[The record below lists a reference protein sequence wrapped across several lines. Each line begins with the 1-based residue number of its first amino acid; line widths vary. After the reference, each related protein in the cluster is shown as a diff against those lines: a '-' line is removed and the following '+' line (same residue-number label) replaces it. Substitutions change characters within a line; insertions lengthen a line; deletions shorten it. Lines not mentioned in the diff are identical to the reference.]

1 MKTHTNDMPKAY
13 DPKAV
18 EERLYAWWEAQGYF
32 QPETQFAL
40 GLAKKEQKPFVISMP
55 PPNVTG
61 ELHLGHAITATVED
75 IMIRW
80 HRMCGQPTLWVPG
93 SDHASIA
100 VHYMIDKT
108 LAARSAAT
116 DELLAEAGFPPPP
129 DKRPLTRW
137 DLGREQFI
145 KLGWAWRARYGGIIK
160 WQHAR
165 LGASCDWQRERFTL
179 DEGLSRA
186 VREAFVRLYERGLI
200 YKGKRM
206 INWCPRCLTAISDL
220 EVEHEDEAGS
230 LWYVRYQL
238 TGDDGEYIV
247 VATTRPETILGDT
260 AVAVHPHD
268 ARYADSV
275 GRYAILPV
283 LWRTIPIIADEA
295 VDQAFGTGAVK
306 VTPAHDPTDY
316 EIAQRHNLPAID
328 AMNPDGT
335 MNENAGPYNGLDRYE
350 CRRRLIEQLQREGL
364 LLKTV
369 PHTSAIGHCQRC
381 GTIVE
386 PRISEQW
393 FVSAKP
399 LAEAALAA
407 VADGRIR
414 IVPEHFTKVYNHW
427 LENIR
432 DWNISRQLWWGHRIP
447 VWYCRDCGEV
457 IVARQDPT
465 SCPKC
470 GGSQIEQ
477 DPDILD
483 TWFSS
488 ALWPFSTLG
497 WPDQTPDLAYFYPTS
512 VLETGYDILFF
523 WVARMIMMGLAMT
536 DNIPFDTVYLHG
548 MIRDEKGEKMSKTK
562 GNAVDPLD
570 LMEEFGTDALRF
582 ALATGS
588 TPGSDMKLS
597 PTKLQDARNFANKLW
612 NAARLILMNLDDPA
626 AALQHTLP
634 APEALPAERG
644 SSQSGFT
651 LADRWIL
658 SRAHRLTEAV
668 NRLMASYEFGEAGR
682 QIYDFLWS
690 EFCDW
695 YLEIAKSQLRSP
707 ELKAHTQ
714 AIMAQ
719 VLERTLRLLHP
730 FMPFVTEEIW
740 QRLARGA
747 RDEER
752 GTRSEERG
760 AASIMLAPY
769 PTADERFFDAAAEEQ
784 MGLVME
790 LVRSIRNARAEFGV
804 EPAKRIEALIAAGQ
818 AKDLLVAQ
826 TKTLVTLARL
836 DPAKLRIAATPPEK
850 PKQALSLL
858 VGGVECY
865 LPLAAMVDLA
875 AERARTEKEI
885 AAAQAD
891 VARGEKLLGS
901 DFASKAPAAIVEKER
916 EKLAANRQRLAQL
929 ATRLASL
936 SS

>member
-1 MKTHTNDMPKAY
+1 MNTHTRHTTDLPKAY

-40 GLAKKEQKPFVISMP
+40 GQAKKEQKPFVISMP

-80 HRMCGQPTLWVPG
+80 HRMCGEPTLWVPG

-100 VHYMIDKT
+100 VHYMIDKA
-108 LAARSAAT
+108 LAARTAAME
-116 DELLAEAGFPPPP
+116 ELLVNTGFSPPP

-145 KLGWAWRARYGGIIK
+145 KLGWAWRAKYGGIIK

-186 VREAFVRLYERGLI
+186 VREAFVRLYERGLV

-230 LWYVRYQL
+230 LWYVRYHL
-238 TGDDGEYIV
+238 TGADGEYVV

-268 ARYADSV
+268 ARYTDSV

-316 EIAQRHNLPAID
+316 EIAQRHNLPAIE
-328 AMNPDGT
+328 AMNPNGT

-364 LLKTV
+364 LVKIE

-381 GTIVE
+381 GSVVE

-393 FVSAKP
+393 FVNTKP

-465 SCPKC
+465 ACPKC

-488 ALWPFSTLG
+488 GLWPFSTLG
-497 WPDQTPDLAYFYPTS
+497 WPDQTADLAYFYPTS

-523 WVARMIMMGLAMT
+523 WVTRMIMMGLAMT

-562 GNAVDPLD
+562 GNAVDPLA

-626 AALQHTLP
+626 AALQRELP
-634 APEALPAERG
+634 SAAAL
-644 SSQSGFT
+644 T

-668 NRLMASYEFGEAGR
+668 NRLMTSYEFGEAGR
-682 QIYDFLWS
+682 QVYDFLWS

-707 ELKAHTQ
+707 ELKAPTQ

-740 QRLARGA
+740 QRLARGT
-747 RDEER
+747 RYEER
-752 GTRSEERG
+752 GMRDEGRG
-760 AASIMLAPY
+760 TDSIILASY
-769 PTADERFFDAAAEEQ
+769 PTADERFFDQAAEEQ

-790 LVRSIRNARAEFGV
+790 LVRSICNARAEFGV
-804 EPAKRIEALIAAGQ
+804 EPAKRIEAVIAAGQ

-826 TKTLVTLARL
+826 TETLVTLARL
-836 DPAKLRIAATPPEK
+836 DPAKLRIKATLPEK

-875 AERARTEKEI
+875 AERARTEKEL

-891 VARGEKLLGS
+891 VARGEKLLAS
-901 DFASKAPAAIVEKER
+901 DFARKAPAAIVEKER
-916 EKLAANRQRLAQL
+916 EKLAANRQRLAQIE
-929 ATRLASL
+929 ARLASL

>member
-1 MKTHTNDMPKAY
+1 MKPHTNDLPKAY

-18 EERLYAWWEAQGYF
+18 EERLYAWWEAQGCF
-32 QPETQFAL
+32 KPETQFAL

-61 ELHLGHAITATVED
+61 ELHLGHAITATIED
-75 IMIRW
+75 VMIRW
-80 HRMCGQPTLWVPG
+80 HRMCGEPTLWVPG

-100 VHYMIDKT
+100 VHYMIDKA
-108 LAARSAAT
+108 LAARSVAT
-116 DELLAEAGFPPPP
+116 DELLAEAGFTPPP

-165 LGASCDWQRERFTL
+165 LGASCDWERERFTL

-186 VREAFVRLYERGLI
+186 VREAFVRLYERGLV

-220 EVEHEDEAGS
+220 EVEHEEEAGS
-230 LWYVRYQL
+230 LWYVRYHL

-316 EIAQRHNLPAID
+316 EIAQRHNLPAIE
-328 AMNPDGT
+328 AMNPEGT

-364 LLKTV
+364 LVKIE
-369 PHTSAIGHCQRC
+369 PHSSAIGHCQRC

-457 IVARQDPT
+457 IVPRQDPT

-470 GGSQIEQ
+470 GGSKIEQ

-488 ALWPFSTLG
+488 GLWPFSTLG

-588 TPGSDMKLS
+588 TPGSDMKLP

-612 NAARLILMNLDDPA
+612 NAARLILMNLDDPGAALQRELPSA
-626 AALQHTLP
+626 AAL
-634 APEALPAERG
+634 
-644 SSQSGFT
+644 T

-658 SRAHRLTEAV
+658 SRAHRLTAEV

-707 ELKAHTQ
+707 ALKASTQ

-740 QRLARGA
+740 QRLARGT
-747 RDEER
+747 RNEER
-752 GTRSEERG
+752 GTRNEERG

-769 PTADERFFDAAAEEQ
+769 PTADERFCDAAAEEQ

-790 LVRSIRNARAEFGV
+790 LIRSIRNARAEFGV
-804 EPAKRIEALIAAGQ
+804 EPAKRIEALIAAGP
-818 AKDLLVAQ
+818 AKDLLAAQ
-826 TKTLVTLARL
+826 TETLVTLARL
-836 DPAKLRIAATPPEK
+836 DPAKLRIAATLPEK

-875 AERARTEKEI
+875 AERARTEKEL

-891 VARGEKLLGS
+891 VARGEKLLAS

-929 ATRLASL
+929 EMRWKSL
-936 SS
+936 GRQ

>member
-1 MKTHTNDMPKAY
+1 MNTHTRHTTDLPKAY

-40 GLAKKEQKPFVISMP
+40 GQAKKEQKPFVISMP

-80 HRMCGQPTLWVPG
+80 HRMCGEPTLWVPG

-100 VHYMIDKT
+100 VHYMIDKA
-108 LAARSAAT
+108 LAARTAAME
-116 DELLAEAGFPPPP
+116 ELLVNTGFSPPP

-145 KLGWAWRARYGGIIK
+145 KLGWAWRAKYGGIIK

-186 VREAFVRLYERGLI
+186 VREAFVRLYERGLV

-230 LWYVRYQL
+230 LWYVRYHL
-238 TGDDGEYIV
+238 TGADGEYVV

-268 ARYADSV
+268 ARYTDSV

-316 EIAQRHNLPAID
+316 EIAQRHNLPAIE
-328 AMNPDGT
+328 AMNPNGT

-364 LLKTV
+364 LVKIE

-381 GTIVE
+381 GSVVE

-393 FVSAKP
+393 FVNTKP

-465 SCPKC
+465 ACPKC

-488 ALWPFSTLG
+488 GLWPFSTLG
-497 WPDQTPDLAYFYPTS
+497 WPDQTADLAYFYPTS

-562 GNAVDPLD
+562 GNAVDPLA

-626 AALQHTLP
+626 AALQRELP
-634 APEALPAERG
+634 SAAAL
-644 SSQSGFT
+644 T

-668 NRLMASYEFGEAGR
+668 NRLMTSYEFGEAGR
-682 QIYDFLWS
+682 QVYDFLWS

-707 ELKAHTQ
+707 ELKAPTQ

-740 QRLARGA
+740 QRLARGT
-747 RDEER
+747 RYEER
-752 GTRSEERG
+752 GMRDEGRG
-760 AASIMLAPY
+760 TDSIILASY
-769 PTADERFFDAAAEEQ
+769 PTADERFFDQAAEEQ

-804 EPAKRIEALIAAGQ
+804 EPAKRIEAVIAAGQ

-826 TKTLVTLARL
+826 TETLVTLARL
-836 DPAKLRIAATPPEK
+836 DPAKLRIKATLPEK

-875 AERARTEKEI
+875 AERARTEKEL

-891 VARGEKLLGS
+891 VARGEKLLAS
-901 DFASKAPAAIVEKER
+901 DFARKAPAAIVEKER
-916 EKLAANRQRLAQL
+916 EKLAANRQRLAQIE
-929 ATRLASL
+929 ARLASL

>member
-1 MKTHTNDMPKAY
+1 MPKAY

-18 EERLYAWWEAQGYF
+18 EERLYAWWETQGYF

-61 ELHLGHAITATVED
+61 ELHLGHAITATAED

-80 HRMCGQPTLWVPG
+80 HRMRGDPTLWVPG

-100 VHYMIDKT
+100 VHYKIDKD
-108 LAARSAAT
+108 LAARPAAM
-116 DELLAEAGFPPPP
+116 DELLAKTGFTPPP

-145 KLGWAWRARYGGIIK
+145 KLGWAWRAKYGGIIK

-186 VREAFVRLYERGLI
+186 VREAFVRLYERGLV

-230 LWYVRYQL
+230 LWYVRYPL

-268 ARYADSV
+268 ARYMDIV

-306 VTPAHDPTDY
+306 VTPGHDPTDY

-328 AMNPDGT
+328 AMHPDGT
-335 MNENAGPYNGLDRYE
+335 MNENAGPYNGLERYE

-364 LLKTV
+364 LLKTE

-381 GTIVE
+381 GTTVE

-393 FVSAKP
+393 FVNTKP

-457 IVARQDPT
+457 IVAREDPT

-470 GGSQIEQ
+470 GSSQIEQ

-562 GNAVDPLD
+562 GNTVDPLD

-588 TPGSDMKLS
+588 TPGSDMKLP

-612 NAARLILMNLDDPA
+612 NAARLILMNLDDPG
-626 AALQHTLP
+626 AALSRKLP
-634 APEALPAERG
+634 APETL
-644 SSQSGFT
+644 T

-695 YLEIAKSQLRSP
+695 YLEIAKIQLRSP

-740 QRLARGA
+740 QRLARGT

-752 GTRSEERG
+752 GTRNEGRR
-760 AASIMLAPY
+760 ADSIMLASY
-769 PTADERFFDAAAEEQ
+769 PTADERFFDQAAEEQ

-804 EPAKRIEALIAAGQ
+804 EPAKRIEAVIAAGQ
-818 AKDLLVAQ
+818 YKDLLAAQ
-826 TKTLVTLARL
+826 SETLVNLARL
-836 DPAKLRIAATPPEK
+836 DPARLHIAATLPEK
-850 PKQALSLL
+850 PRQALSLL

-875 AERARTEKEI
+875 AERARTEKEL

-891 VARGEKLLGS
+891 IARGERLLAS

-916 EKLAANRQRLAQL
+916 EKLAANRERLAKLEARQ
-929 ATRLASL
+929 ASL
-936 SS
+936 TG

>member
-1 MKTHTNDMPKAY
+1 MNTHTRHTTDLPKAY

-80 HRMCGQPTLWVPG
+80 HRMCGEPTLWVPG

-100 VHYMIDKT
+100 VHYMIDKA
-108 LAARSAAT
+108 LAARTAAME
-116 DELLAEAGFPPPP
+116 ELLVNTGFSPPP

-145 KLGWAWRARYGGIIK
+145 KLGWAWRAKYGGIIK

-186 VREAFVRLYERGLI
+186 VREAFVRLYERGLV

-230 LWYVRYQL
+230 LWYVRYHL
-238 TGDDGEYIV
+238 TGADGEYVV

-268 ARYADSV
+268 ARYTDSV

-316 EIAQRHNLPAID
+316 EIAQRHNLPAIE
-328 AMNPDGT
+328 AMNPNGT

-364 LLKTV
+364 LVKIE

-381 GTIVE
+381 GSVVE

-393 FVSAKP
+393 FVNTKP

-465 SCPKC
+465 ACPKC

-488 ALWPFSTLG
+488 GLWPFSTLG
-497 WPDQTPDLAYFYPTS
+497 WPDQTADLAYFYPTS

-562 GNAVDPLD
+562 GNAVDPLA

-626 AALQHTLP
+626 AALQRELP
-634 APEALPAERG
+634 SAAAL
-644 SSQSGFT
+644 T

-668 NRLMASYEFGEAGR
+668 NRLMTSYEFGEAGR
-682 QIYDFLWS
+682 QVYDFLWS

-707 ELKAHTQ
+707 ELKAPTQ

-740 QRLARGA
+740 QRLARGT
-747 RDEER
+747 RYEER
-752 GTRSEERG
+752 GMRDEGRG
-760 AASIMLAPY
+760 TDSIILASY
-769 PTADERFFDAAAEEQ
+769 PTADERFFDQAAEEQ

-804 EPAKRIEALIAAGQ
+804 EPAKRIEAVIAAGQ

-826 TKTLVTLARL
+826 TETLVTLARL
-836 DPAKLRIAATPPEK
+836 DPAKLRIKATLPEK

-875 AERARTEKEI
+875 AERARTEKEL

-891 VARGEKLLGS
+891 VARGEKLLAS
-901 DFASKAPAAIVEKER
+901 DFARKAPAAIVEKER
-916 EKLAANRQRLAQL
+916 EKLAANRQRLAQIE
-929 ATRLASL
+929 ARLASL

>member
-1 MKTHTNDMPKAY
+1 
-13 DPKAV
+13 
-18 EERLYAWWEAQGYF
+18 
-32 QPETQFAL
+32 
-40 GLAKKEQKPFVISMP
+40 
-55 PPNVTG
+55 
-61 ELHLGHAITATVED
+61 
-75 IMIRW
+75 
-80 HRMCGQPTLWVPG
+80 
-93 SDHASIA
+93 
-100 VHYMIDKT
+100 
-108 LAARSAAT
+108 
-116 DELLAEAGFPPPP
+116 
-129 DKRPLTRW
+129 
-137 DLGREQFI
+137 
-145 KLGWAWRARYGGIIK
+145 
-160 WQHAR
+160 
-165 LGASCDWQRERFTL
+165 
-179 DEGLSRA
+179 
-186 VREAFVRLYERGLI
+186 
-200 YKGKRM
+200 
-206 INWCPRCLTAISDL
+206 
-220 EVEHEDEAGS
+220 
-230 LWYVRYQL
+230 
-238 TGDDGEYIV
+238 
-247 VATTRPETILGDT
+247 
-260 AVAVHPHD
+260 
-268 ARYADSV
+268 
-275 GRYAILPV
+275 
-283 LWRTIPIIADEA
+283 
-295 VDQAFGTGAVK
+295 VK

-316 EIAQRHNLPAID
+316 EIAQRHGLPAVEVI
-328 AMNPDGT
+328 NPDGT
-335 MNENAGPYNGLDRYE
+335 MNENAGPYNGLERYE

-364 LLKTV
+364 LLKTE

-432 DWNISRQLWWGHRIP
+432 DWNISRQLWWGHRLP

-457 IVARQDPT
+457 IVARKDPT

-470 GGSQIEQ
+470 GSSKIEQ

-562 GNAVDPLD
+562 DNAVDPLD

-588 TPGSDMKLS
+588 TPGSDMKLP

-612 NAARLILMNLDDPA
+612 NAARLILMNLDDPG
-626 AALQHTLP
+626 AALSYKLP
-634 APEALPAERG
+634 APETL
-644 SSQSGFT
+644 T

-695 YLEIAKSQLRSP
+695 YLEIAKIQLRSS

-740 QRLARGA
+740 QRLARGT

-752 GTRSEERG
+752 GTGGEERR
-760 AASIMLAPY
+760 ADSIMLASY
-769 PTADERFFDAAAEEQ
+769 PTADERFFDQAAEEQ

-804 EPAKRIEALIAAGQ
+804 EPAKRIEAVIAAGQ
-818 AKDLLVAQ
+818 YKDLLAAQ
-826 TKTLVTLARL
+826 SETLVNLARL
-836 DPAKLRIAATPPEK
+836 DPARLHIAATLPEK
-850 PKQALSLL
+850 PRQALSLL
-858 VGGVECY
+858 AGGVECY

-885 AAAQAD
+885 ATAQAD
-891 VARGEKLLGS
+891 VARGEKLLAS

-916 EKLAANRQRLAQL
+916 EKLAANRQRLAKL
-929 ATRLASL
+929 EMRWKSL
-936 SS
+936 GS

>member
-1 MKTHTNDMPKAY
+1 
-13 DPKAV
+13 
-18 EERLYAWWEAQGYF
+18 
-32 QPETQFAL
+32 
-40 GLAKKEQKPFVISMP
+40 
-55 PPNVTG
+55 
-61 ELHLGHAITATVED
+61 
-75 IMIRW
+75 
-80 HRMCGQPTLWVPG
+80 MCGDPTLWVPG

-186 VREAFVRLYERGLI
+186 VREAFVRLYERGLV

-220 EVEHEDEAGS
+220 EVEHDDETGS
-230 LWYVRYQL
+230 LWYVRYPL

-335 MNENAGPYNGLDRYE
+335 MNENAGPYNGLERYE

-457 IVARQDPT
+457 IVAREDPT

-740 QRLARGA
+740 QRLAP
-747 RDEER
+747 
-752 GTRSEERG
+752 GTREEGRK
-760 AASIMLAPY
+760 ADSIMLAPY
-769 PTADERFFDAAAEEQ
+769 PTADERFFDPAAEEQ

-790 LVRSIRNARAEFGV
+790 LIRSIRNARAEFGV
-804 EPAKRIEALIAAGQ
+804 EPAKRIKALIAAGQ

-826 TKTLVTLARL
+826 TETLVTLARL
-836 DPAKLRIAATPPEK
+836 DPAKLRIAATLPEK
-850 PKQALSLL
+850 PRQALSLL

-875 AERARTEKEI
+875 AERAHTEKEL

-891 VARGEKLLGS
+891 VARGEKLLSG

-929 ATRLASL
+929 EARQASL

>member
-1 MKTHTNDMPKAY
+1 
-13 DPKAV
+13 
-18 EERLYAWWEAQGYF
+18 
-32 QPETQFAL
+32 
-40 GLAKKEQKPFVISMP
+40 MP

-80 HRMCGQPTLWVPG
+80 HRMCGEPTLWVPG

-100 VHYMIDKT
+100 VHYMIDKA
-108 LAARSAAT
+108 LAARTAAME
-116 DELLAEAGFPPPP
+116 ELLVNTGFSPPP

-145 KLGWAWRARYGGIIK
+145 KLGWAWRAKYGGIIK

-186 VREAFVRLYERGLI
+186 VREAFVRLYERGLV

-230 LWYVRYQL
+230 LWYVRYHL
-238 TGDDGEYIV
+238 TGADGEYVV

-268 ARYADSV
+268 ARYTDSV

-316 EIAQRHNLPAID
+316 EIAQRHNLPAIE
-328 AMNPDGT
+328 AMNPNGT

-364 LLKTV
+364 LVKIE

-381 GTIVE
+381 GSVVE

-393 FVSAKP
+393 FVNTKP

-465 SCPKC
+465 ACPKC

-488 ALWPFSTLG
+488 GLWPFSTLG
-497 WPDQTPDLAYFYPTS
+497 WPDQTADLAYFYPTS

-562 GNAVDPLD
+562 GNAVDPLA

-626 AALQHTLP
+626 AALQRELP
-634 APEALPAERG
+634 SAAAL
-644 SSQSGFT
+644 T

-668 NRLMASYEFGEAGR
+668 NRLMTSYEFGEAGR
-682 QIYDFLWS
+682 QVYDFLWS

-707 ELKAHTQ
+707 ELKAPTQ

-740 QRLARGA
+740 QRLARGT
-747 RDEER
+747 RYEER
-752 GTRSEERG
+752 GMRDEGRG
-760 AASIMLAPY
+760 TDSIILASY
-769 PTADERFFDAAAEEQ
+769 PTADERFFDQAAEEQ

-804 EPAKRIEALIAAGQ
+804 EPAKRIEAVIAAGQ

-826 TKTLVTLARL
+826 TETLVTLARL
-836 DPAKLRIAATPPEK
+836 DPAKLRIKATLPEK

-875 AERARTEKEI
+875 AERARTEKEL

-891 VARGEKLLGS
+891 VARGEKLLAS
-901 DFASKAPAAIVEKER
+901 DFARKAPAAIVEKER
-916 EKLAANRQRLAQL
+916 EKLAANRQRLAQIE
-929 ATRLASL
+929 ARLASL